1 MQPLLQDFRY
11 AFRQLRRHPAF
22 ATVAVLTLA
31 LGIGANTAMFTV
43 VHAVLLRPL
52 AFHDPAR
59 LVLVAERNTYNT
71 ISVSYE
77 NYLDWRDQ
85 STSFE
90 VPLQATLGASATLTG
105 TGDPE
110 RLSLRRITAG
120 LLPMLGVTPVIG
132 RAFADSDDRAGA
144 APVVL
149 LGYGL
154 WQRRFGGDRD
164 VIGKTLDLDSQPCTV
179 AGVLPRGFEI
189 LQPADVYAPFHPWAA
204 TLPDDRNWHPGIIA
218 LGRLKEGVSRRQAAT
233 EMVAIAKRLE
243 EQYPIYNTGI
253 SADVVGLQD
262 QLVQNVRPALWVLL
276 GAVSF
281 VLLIAC
287 ANVTNLML
295 ARAATRG
302 REVAIR
308 TALGASRA
316 RLVRQLVTE
325 SLVLSLLGGVVGLGL
340 AWASLG
346 ALLRLAANA
355 LPAVF
360 SVELDPAVLAFTF
373 VVAAV
378 TGLVFGVAPALRATK
393 LDLRDVLN
401 EGSHGSTGAP
411 RARRL
416 RGLLITAESALA
428 MLLLVGAGL
437 LLESFARLQNV
448 PPGFQADHLLI
459 ADLPLSQGAY
469 SKPEQR
475 AAFFDRVLERAR
487 TLPGVRSVG
496 AASFLPV
503 SGGGSALHFNI
514 TGRPVNG
521 PNDYTAAGY
530 RVVTPGYFETL
541 GMPLIKGRLFA
552 APDDERAPS
561 VVVINSTMARTYF
574 PSQNPLGQRLQ
585 LGATPSAE
593 KDVPTMEIVG
603 VVGDVIQGLD
613 VDAKAEMYLPYRQGD
628 RLLPAF
634 QLSVVMRTAGDPLAQ
649 TAALRA
655 AIGTID
661 PAQPIVKPRSMEEN
675 VATSVAQ
682 PRFRTWLIGIFA
694 GLALLLA
701 AVGIYGMLS
710 YSVTQR
716 TREIGIR
723 VTLGADRSNILRTVA
738 GEGLRFTLLGVV
750 LGIAGGLAVTRLL
763 QGFLFGVSAF
773 DPGAFL
779 GAAILLVGVAVAA
792 SLLPARRATRVDPL
806 VALRNE

>member
-1 MQPLLQDFRY
+1 MQPPLQDLRY
-11 AFRQLRRHPAF
+11 AFRLLRKHPAF

-59 LVLVAERNTYNT
+59 LVLVAERNNFNT

-85 STSFE
+85 SGSFD
-90 VPLQATLGASATLTG
+90 VPLQATQGATTTLTG
-105 TGDPE
+105 SGEPE
-110 RLSLRRITAG
+110 RLSLRRMSAG
-120 LLPMLGVTPVIG
+120 LLPMLGVTPVVG
-132 RAFADSDDRAGA
+132 RGFADSDDSTGA
-144 APVVL
+144 VPVAL
-149 LGYGL
+149 LGYAL
-154 WQRRFGGDRD
+154 WQRRFGGSRD
-164 VIGKTLDLDSQPCTV
+164 VIGRTLDFDAQPFTI

-189 LQPADVYAPFHPWAA
+189 LQPADVYVPLHPWAA

-218 LGRLKEGVSRRQAAT
+218 LGRLKEGVTRRQATT

-243 EQYPIYNTGI
+243 EQYPTFNTGI
-253 SADVVGLQD
+253 SADVVGLQE
-262 QLVQNVRPALWVLL
+262 QMVQNVRPALWVLL

-287 ANVTNLML
+287 ANVTNLLL
-295 ARAATRG
+295 ARAASRG

-316 RLVRQLVTE
+316 RLVRQLVIE
-325 SLVLSLLGGVVGLGL
+325 SLLLSLLGGVVGLGL

-360 SVELDPAVLAFTF
+360 SVDLDPAVLAFTF
-373 VVAAV
+373 VVAAG
-378 TGLVFGVAPALRATK
+378 TGLVFGTAPALRATK

-411 RARRL
+411 RTRRF

-448 PPGFQADHLLI
+448 SPGFQVDHLFV
-459 ADLPLSQGAY
+459 ADVPLSQGAY
-469 SKPEQR
+469 SRPEQR
-475 AAFFDRVLERAR
+475 AEFFDRVVERASA
-487 TLPGVRSVG
+487 LPGVRSAG

-530 RVVTPGYFETL
+530 RVVTPRYFETL
-541 GMPLIKGRLFA
+541 GVPLLKGRLFA
-552 APDDERAPS
+552 ASDDERAPS
-561 VVVINSTMARTYF
+561 VVVINATMARTYF
-574 PSQNPLGQRLQ
+574 PNQNPLGQRLQ
-585 LGATPSAE
+585 LGATPDN
-593 KDVPTMEIVG
+593 DVPTMEIVG

-634 QLSVVMRTAGDPLAQ
+634 QLSVVMRTAGEPLSQA
-649 TAALRA
+649 AALRA
-655 AIGTID
+655 AISGID
-661 PAQPIVKPRSMEEN
+661 PGQPLVKPRTMEDN

-701 AVGIYGMLS
+701 AIGIYGVLS

-723 VTLGADRSNILRTVA
+723 VTLGADRSHVLRTVV
-738 GEGLRFTLLGVV
+738 GEGLRFTLLGVA
-750 LGIAGGLAVTRLL
+750 LGGAGGLAVTRVL
-763 QGFLFGVSAF
+763 QGFLFGVNAF

-779 GAAILLVGVAVAA
+779 GAAILLIVVAVAA
-792 SLLPARRATRVDPL
+792 ALGPARRALRVDPM

>member
-1 MQPLLQDFRY
+1 MQSPLQDLNY
-11 AFRQLRRHPAF
+11 AFRLLRKHPAF

-52 AFHDPAR
+52 AFRDPAR
-59 LVLVAERNTYNT
+59 LVLVAERNNYNT

-77 NYLDWRDQ
+77 NYRDWRDQ
-85 STSFE
+85 SRSFDG
-90 VPLQATLGASATLTG
+90 PLQATVGATTTLTG
-105 TGDPE
+105 SGEPE
-110 RLSLRRITAG
+110 RLSLRRMSAG
-120 LLPMLGVTPVIG
+120 LLPMLGVSPVVG
-132 RAFADSDDRAGA
+132 RGFADADDRAGA
-144 APVVL
+144 VPVAL
-149 LGYGL
+149 LAYGL
-154 WQRRFGGDRD
+154 WQRRFGGSPD
-164 VIGKTLDLDSQPCTV
+164 VIGKTLDLDAQSFTV

-189 LQPADVYAPFHPWAA
+189 LQPADVYVPFHPWAA

-218 LGRLKEGVSRRQAAT
+218 LGRLKDGVSRRQAT
-233 EMVAIAKRLE
+233 SEMVAIAKRLE
-243 EQYPIYNTGI
+243 EQYPTFDTGI
-253 SADVVGLQD
+253 SAEVVGLQD
-262 QLVQNVRPALWVLL
+262 QMVQNVRPALWVLL

-287 ANVTNLML
+287 ANVTNLLL
-295 ARAATRG
+295 ARAASRG

-308 TALGASRA
+308 TALGASRV

-325 SLVLSLLGGVVGLGL
+325 SLLLSLLGGVVGLVL

-346 ALLRLAANA
+346 ALLRLAADA
-355 LPAVF
+355 LPAAF
-360 SVELDPAVLAFTF
+360 SVDLDPAVLAFTF
-373 VVAAV
+373 VVAAG

-411 RARRL
+411 RAQRL
-416 RGLLITAESALA
+416 RGLLVTAESALA

-448 PPGFQADHLLI
+448 SPGFQVDHLFV
-459 ADLPLSQGAY
+459 ADVPLSQGAY

-475 AAFFDRVLERAR
+475 AEFFDRVVERASA
-487 TLPGVRSVG
+487 LPGVRSAG

-521 PNDYTAAGY
+521 PSEYTAAGY
-530 RVVTPGYFETL
+530 RVVTPRYFETL
-541 GMPLIKGRLFA
+541 GVPLLKGRLFA
-552 APDDERAPS
+552 ASDGERAPS
-561 VVVINSTMARTYF
+561 VVIVNATMARTYF
-574 PSQNPLGQRLQ
+574 ADRNPLGQRLQ
-585 LGATPSAE
+585 LGATPVPE
-593 KDVPTMEIVG
+593 NEVPTMEIVG

-634 QLSVVMRTAGDPLAQ
+634 QLSVVMRTAGAPLTQA
-649 TAALRA
+649 AALRA
-655 AIGTID
+655 AIAGID
-661 PAQPIVKPRSMEEN
+661 PGQPLVKPRTMEAN

-701 AVGIYGMLS
+701 AIGIYGVLS

-723 VTLGADRSNILRTVA
+723 VTLGAARGHVVRTVV
-738 GEGLRFTLLGVV
+738 GEGLRFTLLGVA
-750 LGIAGGLAVTRLL
+750 LGVAGGLAVTRVL

-773 DPGAFL
+773 DPTAFL
-779 GAAILLVGVAVAA
+779 GAAILLVVVAVAA
-792 SLLPARRATRVDPL
+792 SLGPARRATRVDPM

>member
-1 MQPLLQDFRY
+1 MQPPFQDVRY
-11 AFRQLRRHPAF
+11 AFRQLRKHPAF

-59 LVLVAERNTYNT
+59 LVLVAERNDFNT
-71 ISVSYE
+71 ISVSYQ

-85 STSFE
+85 STSFA
-90 VPLQATLGASATLTG
+90 VPLQATQGAAATLTG

-110 RLSLRRITAG
+110 RLVLRRMSAG

-154 WQRRFGGDRD
+154 WQRRFGGSPD
-164 VIGKTLDLDSQPCTV
+164 VVGTTLDLDAHPCTV
-179 AGVLPRGFEI
+179 VGVLPRGFEI
-189 LQPADVYAPFHPWAA
+189 LQPADVFAPFHPWAS
-204 TLPDDRNWHPGIIA
+204 TLPDDRNWHPGIITV
-218 LGRLKEGVSRRQAAT
+218 GRLKEGVSRRQATT
-233 EMVAIAKRLE
+233 EMVAIAGRLE
-243 EQYPIYNTGI
+243 KQYPDFNTGI
-253 SADVVGLQD
+253 SAEVVGLQD
-262 QLVQNVRPALWVLL
+262 QMVQNVRPALFVLL

-287 ANVTNLML
+287 ANVTNLLL
-295 ARAATRG
+295 ARAASRG

-308 TALGASRA
+308 TALGAGRA

-325 SLVLSLLGGVVGLGL
+325 SVVLSLLGGLVGLFL
-340 AWASLG
+340 AWLSLG

-355 LPAVF
+355 LPAAF

-373 VVAAV
+373 VVAAG

-393 LDLRDVLN
+393 LDLRDVMN

-437 LLESFARLQNV
+437 LLQSFARLQDV
-448 PPGFQADHLLI
+448 APGFQADHLLV

-469 SKPEQR
+469 PRPEQR
-475 AAFFDRVLERAR
+475 EEFFDRVLERASA
-487 TLPGVRSVG
+487 LPGVRSAG

-503 SGGGSALHFNI
+503 SGGGAALHFNI

-530 RVVTPGYFETL
+530 RVVTPGYFQTL
-541 GMPLIKGRLFA
+541 GVPLLKGRFFA
-552 APDDERAPS
+552 ATDDERAAS
-561 VVVINSTMARTYF
+561 VVIVNSTMARTYF
-574 PSQNPLGQRLQ
+574 PNQDPLGQRLQ
-585 LGATPSAE
+585 IGATP
-593 KDVPTMEIVG
+593 DDGVPKMEIVG

-634 QLSVVMRTAGDPLAQ
+634 LMSVVMRTAGDPLSQ
-649 TAALRA
+649 TAALRRA
-655 AIGTID
+655 VAEID
-661 PAQPIVKPRSMEEN
+661 PTQPLVKPRSMEDN

-682 PRFRTWLIGIFA
+682 PRFRTFLIGIFA

-716 TREIGIR
+716 TREIAIR
-723 VTLGADRSNILRTVA
+723 VTLGAERNHILRTVA
-738 GEGLRFTLLGVV
+738 GEGLRFTLLGVA
-750 LGIAGGLAVTRLL
+750 LGIAGGLALTRLL

-773 DPGAFL
+773 DPGAFA
-779 GAAILLVGVAVAA
+779 GAAVLLTGVALAA
-792 SLLPARRATRVDPL
+792 SLVPARRATRVDPL
-806 VALRNE
+806 VALRSE

>member
-1 MQPLLQDFRY
+1 
-11 AFRQLRRHPAF
+11 
-22 ATVAVLTLA
+22 
-31 LGIGANTAMFTV
+31 

-52 AFHDPAR
+52 AFRDPAR
-59 LVLVAERNTYNT
+59 LVLVAERNNYNT
-71 ISVSYE
+71 LSVSYQ

-85 STSFE
+85 SRSFD
-90 VPLQATLGASATLTG
+90 VPLQATQGATATLTG
-105 TGDPE
+105 TGEPE
-110 RLSLRRITAG
+110 RLSLRRVSAG
-120 LLPMLGVTPVIG
+120 LLPMLGVDPVLG
-132 RAFADSDDRAGA
+132 RGFADSDDRAGA
-144 APVVL
+144 APVAL
-149 LGYGL
+149 LAYGL
-154 WQRRFGGDRD
+154 WQRRFGGARD
-164 VIGKTLDLDSQPCTV
+164 VIGKTVDLDAQPCTIL
-179 AGVLPRGFEI
+179 GVLPRGFEI
-189 LQPADVYAPFHPWAA
+189 LQPADVFVPFHPWAA
-204 TLPDDRNWHPGIIA
+204 TLPDDRNWHPGIFT
-218 LGRLKEGVSRRQAAT
+218 LGRLKDGVSRRQAAT
-233 EMVAIAKRLE
+233 EMIAIAKRLE
-243 EQYPIYNTGI
+243 EQYPTYNAGI

-287 ANVTNLML
+287 ANVTNLLL
-295 ARAATRG
+295 ARAASRS

-308 TALGASRA
+308 TAMGASRA

-325 SLVLSLLGGVVGLGL
+325 SLVLSLLGGVMGLGL

-346 ALLRLAANA
+346 ALLGLSANV
-355 LPAVF
+355 LPAAI
-360 SVELDPAVLAFTF
+360 SVDLDPAVLAFTF
-373 VVAAV
+373 LVAAG
-378 TGLVFGVAPALRATK
+378 TGLVFGTAPALRATK

-401 EGSHGSTGAP
+401 EGSHGSTGGP
-411 RARRL
+411 RTQRF

-437 LLESFARLQNV
+437 LLESFARLQDV
-448 PPGFQADHLLI
+448 SPGFQVDHLFV
-459 ADLPLSQGAY
+459 ADVPLSQGTY

-475 AAFFDRVLERAR
+475 AEFFDRVVERASA
-487 TLPGVRSVG
+487 LPGVRSAG

-530 RVVTPGYFETL
+530 RVVTPRYFETL
-541 GMPLIKGRLFA
+541 GVPLQKGRLFTA
-552 APDDERAPS
+552 SDDERAPS
-561 VVVINSTMARTYF
+561 VVIINATMARTYF
-574 PSQNPLGQRLQ
+574 PNTNPLGQRLQ
-585 LGATPSAE
+585 LGATPSPE
-593 KDVPTMEIVG
+593 SDVPTMEIVG
-603 VVGDVIQGLD
+603 IVGDVIQGLD

-634 QLSVVMRTAGDPLAQ
+634 QLSLVMRTAGDPIAQ
-649 TAALRA
+649 AAALRQ
-655 AIGTID
+655 AISAID
-661 PAQPIVKPRSMEEN
+661 PGQPLVKPRSMEDN
-675 VATSVAQ
+675 VAASVAQ

-701 AVGIYGMLS
+701 AIGIYGVLS

-723 VTLGADRSNILRTVA
+723 VTLGADRSRILRAIV
-738 GEGLRFTLLGVV
+738 GEGLRFTLRGVA

-779 GAAILLVGVAVAA
+779 GAAAVFVAVAVAA
-792 SLLPARRATRVDPL
+792 SLGPATRATRVDPM

>member
-1 MQPLLQDFRY
+1 MQPPLQDFRY
-11 AFRQLRRHPAF
+11 ALRQLRKHPAF

-59 LVLVAERNTYNT
+59 LILVAERNDFNT
-71 ISVSYE
+71 ISVSYQ

-85 STSFE
+85 SSSFA
-90 VPLQATLGASATLTG
+90 VPLQATQGAAATLTG
-105 TGDPE
+105 TGEPE
-110 RLSLRRITAG
+110 RLSLRRISAG

-132 RAFADSDDRAGA
+132 RGFADSDDRAGA

-154 WQRRFGGDRD
+154 WQRRFGGSRD
-164 VIGKTLDLDSQPCTV
+164 VVGTTLDLDAHPCTV
-179 AGVLPRGFEI
+179 VGVLPRGFEI
-189 LQPADVYAPFHPWAA
+189 LQPADVFVPFHPWGA

-218 LGRLKEGVSRRQAAT
+218 VGRLKEGVSRRQATT
-233 EMVAIAKRLE
+233 EMVAIAGRLE
-243 EQYPIYNTGI
+243 KQYPDFNTGI
-253 SADVVGLQD
+253 SAEVVGLQD
-262 QLVQNVRPALWVLL
+262 QMVQNVRPALWVLL

-287 ANVTNLML
+287 ANVTNLLL
-295 ARAATRG
+295 ARAASRG

-308 TALGASRA
+308 TALGAGRA

-325 SLVLSLLGGVVGLGL
+325 SLVLSLLGGVVGLFL
-340 AWASLG
+340 AWLSLG

-355 LPAVF
+355 LPAAF
-360 SVELDPAVLAFTF
+360 SVELDPTVLAFTF
-373 VVAAV
+373 VVAAG

-393 LDLRDVLN
+393 LDLRDVMN
-401 EGSHGSTGAP
+401 EGSHGSSGAP

-437 LLESFARLQNV
+437 LLQSFERLNAV
-448 PPGFQADHLLI
+448 SPGFQADHLLV

-469 SKPEQR
+469 SRPEQR
-475 AAFFDRVLERAR
+475 AEFFDRVLERASA
-487 TLPGVRSVG
+487 LPGVRSVG

-530 RVVTPGYFETL
+530 RVVTPGYFQTL
-541 GMPLIKGRLFA
+541 GMPLLKGRFFA
-552 APDDERAPS
+552 ATDDERAPS
-561 VVVINSTMARTYF
+561 VVIINSTMARTSF
-574 PSQNPLGQRLQ
+574 ANQNPLGQRMQ
-585 LGATPSAE
+585 LGATPDNE
-593 KDVPTMEIVG
+593 IPTMEVVG

-634 QLSVVMRTAGDPLAQ
+634 LMSVVMRTAGEPLSQ
-649 TAALRA
+649 TAALRR
-655 AIGTID
+655 AIAGID
-661 PAQPIVKPRSMEEN
+661 PAQPLVKPRTMEDN

-723 VTLGADRSNILRTVA
+723 VTLGAERSHILRTVA
-738 GEGLRFTLLGVV
+738 GEGLRFTLLGVA
-750 LGIAGGLAVTRLL
+750 LGVAGGLALTRLL

-773 DPGAFL
+773 DPGAFV
-779 GAAILLVGVAVAA
+779 GAAVLLVGVAVAA
-792 SLLPARRATRVDPL
+792 SLVPARRATRVDPL